1 MKVITNDIVSIKAG
15 TSMTFMLDSYKA
27 CLNAKQLAF
36 QAGAYRKPEDV
47 ERYATSI
54 DSHRCCLTI
63 TALPK
68 K

>member
-47 ERYATSI
+47 ERYATS
-54 DSHRCCLTI
+54 
-63 TALPK
+63 PEK